1 MNGDV
6 ILHRVWL
13 RAALLGST
21 WASIEI
27 VLGSFLHNIRFP
39 VTGTILAAIGSAL
52 LVAGSG
58 IWDDKGLLWRAGLIC
73 ALMKSISPSA
83 VIFGPMIGI
92 VVEALLLQGSVSLF
106 GRNLAGYLVG
116 SALAGS
122 MPMLQKI
129 VGVLLAFGPD
139 AARLYAALYDF
150 AARSLH
156 ITAFGPLDL
165 ILLLIAINIVFGIF
179 AGMLGV
185 LVGREALR
193 QPQPVTR
200 PAPSELALFARVDP
214 SQKFSLL
221 LLLVNAM
228 AMAGGFAAI
237 QWLPLWASSVCI
249 ILYLL
254 LCTTLYAQARKQF
267 RRLRLWAEFSLVSL
281 LAGLLLGGLAGNG
294 VVWSWAGL
302 KTGAE
307 MTLRATL
314 VIASFTTIST
324 EFRNP
329 VIVSWLLRQGLG
341 HLSAALAVAFQALP
355 AMTVAFGEEKRFLHH
370 PIRSIARVLSAGYWW
385 LNKYEQHGVNKPPV
399 FIITGHQGSGKT
411 SFASALIELLRHH
424 KWKVGG
430 ILAPVVQQNGTREG
444 YDILNILTSQRTSF
458 CRAGVA
464 PTGIASGPFHFLPEG
479 IAFGKAA
486 LNLLVIRN
494 CDCLCIDEIGPL
506 EMEGN
511 GWADATGVILQQ
523 FQKPV
528 ILVVRTSL
536 VDTILRRWSIRPHH
550 TWHAGD
556 TEPAAAIET
565 LLHCHR

>member
-6 ILHRVWL
+6 ILHKVWL
-13 RAALLGST
+13 RAALLGSI

-58 IWDDKGLLWRAGLIC
+58 IWDNKGLLWRAGLIC

-92 VVEALLLQGSVSLF
+92 IAEALLLQGSVSLF
-106 GRNLAGYLVG
+106 GRNLAGYLIG

-122 MPMLQKI
+122 MPMVQKI
-129 VGVLLAFGPD
+129 VSVLLAFGPD
-139 AARLYAALYDF
+139 AARLYAALFDF

-156 ITAFGPLDL
+156 CTAFGPLDL

-179 AGMLGV
+179 AGILGV

-193 QPQPVTR
+193 QPPPVTR
-200 PAPSELALFARVDP
+200 PVPSDMTRLARVDP
-214 SQKFSLL
+214 LQKFSLGL
-221 LLLVNAM
+221 LFFNAM

-267 RRLRLWAEFSLVSL
+267 RRPRLWAEFGFVSL

-294 VVWSWAGL
+294 AIWSWAGL

-324 EFRNP
+324 ELRNP
-329 VIVSWLLRQGLG
+329 VIVSWLLRRGLG
-341 HLSAALAVAFQALP
+341 QLSAALAVAFQALP

-370 PIRSIARVLSAGYWW
+370 PVRSIARVLSAGYWW
-385 LNKYEQHGVNKPPV
+385 LNEFEQTGAHKPPV
-399 FIITGHQGSGKT
+399 FIITGQQGSGKT
-411 SFASALIELLRHH
+411 SFASTLIELLRHH
-424 KWKVGG
+424 ELKIGG
-430 ILAPVVQQNGTREG
+430 ILAPVVQQIGTREG

-458 CRAGVA
+458 CRAGIA
-464 PTGIASGPFHFLPEG
+464 PTGIAAGPFHFLPEG
-479 IAFGKAA
+479 MTFGNAA
-486 LNLLVIRN
+486 LTLPVIRN

-511 GWADATGVILQQ
+511 GWADATRVILQH

-536 VDTILRRWSIRPHH
+536 VDTILHRWSITPHH

-556 TEPAAAIET
+556 TEPEAAVEAI
-565 LLHCHR
+565 LHYHR